1 MFLDIILLIY
11 RMVMYGLVKCR
22 RVRVLKTRVFQAMLP
37 FLVEFHQKIEAVV
50 KHCLTPLELH
60 YVALSLVGPQPTPT
74 NLPNPSELHH
84 LLETVWN
91 GQS

>member
-1 MFLDIILLIY
+1 
-11 RMVMYGLVKCR
+11 
-22 RVRVLKTRVFQAMLP
+22 MLP

-60 YVALSLVGPQPTPT
+60 HVALSRIMMLVGATDASTTTIDQKASLTNLVGPQPTPT

-84 LLETVWN
+84 LLETV
-91 GQS
+91 